1 MNAMVWSVCVGG
13 WGEGGAARAE
23 KRAGCEG
30 RPCRWQ
36 KNHSPK
42 HTMLRP
48 APRTAGAAARR
59 LAPAPPPPRRPRT
72 PHDRRPAVVAA
83 LPDAAFSAA
92 TVAAVAAYAVV
103 AGRPRGRLVREGD
116 MR

>member
-1 MNAMVWSVCVGG
+1 MW
-13 WGEGGAARAE
+13 EGGERGVRREQKSERGVRVDPA
-23 KRAGCEG
+23 
-30 RPCRWQ
+30 CRWQ